1 MFSRG
6 SSSKAYADISSSSE
20 ESSSTE
26 GNPPAAA
33 DAAAAPKPPPPPP
46 PPPTSNK
53 PLALRVICCFHGCL
67 RSRLYAD
74 TVLGRSVAEL
84 EVVYNVRREFMP
96 YVLLAV
102 LLLSFLIGA
111 FGRHASNLV
120 CVPYPA
126 LLSVVSV
133 DSNVRQRYVKW
144 ITYWMVF
151 GLVNLGDALCPLVSR
166 VVPQYHLWRT
176 LFLAWCFCPYKWNGC
191 KLIRE
196 RLYTARNLRIVRVVA
211 YVFYEGARVVTAR

>member
-6 SSSKAYADISSSSE
+6 SNKAYADISSE
-20 ESSSTE
+20 ESSSAE
-26 GNPPAAA
+26 GNPPSAAV
-33 DAAAAPKPPPPPP
+33 PKPPPPPP
-46 PPPTSNK
+46 TSSTK
-53 PLALRVICCFHGCL
+53 PLALRAICRFHGFL
-67 RSRLYAD
+67 SSRLYAD

-84 EVVYNVRREFMP
+84 EGVCNIRREFML

-111 FGRHASNLV
+111 FGRHVSNLV

-126 LLSVVSV
+126 VVSVISV

-196 RLYTARNLRIVRVVA
+196 RLYTGKNLRIARVVA
-211 YVFYEGARVVTAR
+211 YVFYEGARVVTAQ